1 MESAGQTML
10 KPERL
15 LHFTSELIF
24 VLLGMLLMWLGVRGP
39 MHGRIVNRYGLP
51 WLILS
56 VTVLL
61 WGLRAL
67 YKPGQWWKRWE
78 DWNRGLSLVLLGVL
92 MLAITRVPFDWVGPM
107 LVAGGAILVLR
118 GTVAS
123 ALLVRHS

>member
-1 MESAGQTML
+1 MESAGKAML

-15 LHFTSELIF
+15 LPFTSELI
-24 VLLGMLLMWLGVRGP
+24 VILLGMLLMGLGVRGP
-39 MHGRIVNRYGLP
+39 RHGRIVDRYGLP

-56 VTVLL
+56 VVVLL

-78 DWNRGLSLVLLGVL
+78 NWNRGLSLVLLGVL

-107 LVAGGAILVLR
+107 LVAGGAIVVLR
-118 GTVAS
+118 GIVAFS
-123 ALLVRHS
+123 LLFRHS